1 MAYKMKSSP
10 AKLGWALK
18 IGAKL
23 ASKASKAHKAI
34 TGTTKAVKQSTK
46 SKAYRYDG
54 PQRGA
59 RNADG
64 TRR

>member
-1 MAYKMKSSP
+1 MAYQMKSSP
-10 AKLGWALK
+10 AKLMGALK
-18 IGAKL
+18 IGSKL
-23 ASKASKAHKAI
+23 ASKAYKAI
-34 TGTTKAVKQSTK
+34 TGTTKVVKQSTK